1 MPPTKV
7 ATIEELD
14 RRRAAALG
22 KYLRIY
28 APDNRRRQVPT
39 GRKGV
44 PGNSAEYHAEMATL
58 DEAAL
63 AIGRELQQARQ
74 DRQNWSDE
82 EGVHRR
88 VPC

>member
-28 APDNRRRQVPT
+28 EPRCGCGWWLV
-39 GRKGV
+39 
-44 PGNSAEYHAEMATL
+44 
-58 DEAAL
+58 
-63 AIGRELQQARQ
+63 REINKQ
-74 DRQNWSDE
+74 E
-82 EGVHRR
+82 K
-88 VPC
+88 